1 MKKVIM
7 IIIVIIISGNILG
20 AQECGPF
27 CPVCSGS
34 SDGSLLAPGSFLFT
48 SMYIPNGDEEKGL
61 MNLRYG
67 VFSWLDLGIGYSI
80 KAKKIIW
87 NARAQVLKED
97 EKGWLPGI
105 ILGTGSVQT
114 GGSDQSIYINL
125 TKSWEF
131 SESFAMR
138 ITTGIASLV
147 PELSKT
153 YGIFGVT
160 LSIAEKFSIFTNFDG
175 INFHE
180 GISWI
185 LTDWISISALLIES
199 KNLAVSVGIKWNS
212 PKK

>member
-1 MKKVIM
+1 MKKVIL
-7 IIIVIIISGNILG
+7 IIIAIIISGNNLG

-34 SDGSLLAPGSFLFT
+34 SDGSLLATRSFLFT
-48 SMYIPNGDEEKGL
+48 SMYIPNGEEEQGL
-61 MNLRYG
+61 LNLRYG
-67 VFSWLDLGIGYSI
+67 VFKWMDLGIGYSI
-80 KAKKIIW
+80 NTKQLIW
-87 NARAQVLKED
+87 NARVQVLKED
-97 EKGWLPGI
+97 EKGWIPGI

-114 GGSDQSIYINL
+114 GGSDQSVYINL

-147 PELSKT
+147 PELDKT

-160 LSIAEKFSIFTNFDG
+160 LSIAEKFSVFANYDG

-180 GISWI
+180 GISWVV
-185 LTDWISISALLIES
+185 TDWLSISAILIES

-212 PKK
+212 PKI